1 MATAIGTKT
10 LRPSLRSLSLPSRLL
25 TMAHSRPSTT
35 TTKRA
40 DRAPAYADWL
50 NWMRTNSAPSREIDY
65 FNTIPWAKQL
75 LNNSNFRPIPTPS
88 RTIDPGTTNNA
99 FFAKTLAPSESI
111 PSPIIN
117 WLLLVKESLH
127 TPAEAPKGTIGRA
140 SGSGDGI
147 VPRSALD
154 SDFVLLLNLG
164 SDLDG
169 FGGVAHGGLL
179 SAVLDEMFSLVVEY
193 HRQSVSEDRAG
204 LFTMK
209 LTTLFRDKVPTPGQ
223 VIVKAWLQA
232 REGRKWLLQG
242 QICDEKENVLTEGEG
257 IWMSAKSER
266 L

>member
-1 MATAIGTKT
+1 MTPT
-10 LRPSLRSLSLPSRLL
+10 RPSS
-25 TMAHSRPSTT
+25 
-35 TTKRA
+35 TKRA

-50 NWMRTNSAPSREIDY
+50 NWMRSTSAPSKEINY
-65 FNTIPWAKQL
+65 FSSIPWAKQL
-75 LNNSNFRPIPTPS
+75 LHYSNFRPIPTPS

-117 WLLLVKESLH
+117 WLLLVKERLQ
-127 TPAEAPKGTIGRA
+127 TPPEAPKGTIGRT

-147 VPRSALD
+147 AARKAVD
-154 SDFVLLLNLG
+154 SDFILLLNLG

-179 SAVLDEMFSLVVEY
+179 SAVFDELFSLVVEF
-193 HRQSVSEDRAG
+193 HRQSVTEDRG
-204 LFTMK
+204 PLFTMK

-223 VIVKAWLQA
+223 VMVKAWLQA

-242 QICDEKENVLTEGEG
+242 QLCDEKENVLTEGEG
-257 IWMSAKSER
+257 IWMTAKSER
-266 L
+266 I